1 MKHVS
6 KKSIVFILLYF
17 CAFCANA
24 QTSFFKDVTAPASSS
39 AIAKNITPGKFRNLS
54 LDTFGLRTFLK
65 NLPLE
70 NNINNKAPIIQI
82 PMPNGGTKRFRIW
95 ESSVMEPALAA
106 KYPDLKTYMGKGIDD
121 STAIIKADW
130 TGFGFH
136 ALIISSITGEILIDP
151 YTQGDKVNYISY
163 FKSDSKKSGTFSEPE
178 QSKLEAATTLQ
189 RGAQI
194 LSGPLC
200 TGTQLSTYRLA
211 VACTGEY
218 AIAATGL
225 DTPTVA
231 QTLSAIL
238 TSVNR
243 VDGVY
248 RTELALHLVLVANED
263 HIIFTNPTIG
273 PFSSYENSNASALL
287 AESQVVIDDS
297 IGNANYD
304 VGHTFST
311 GAGGLSVVGVV
322 CRQSYKAQS
331 VTGLPDPVGDVFSID
346 YVAHEI
352 GHEFG
357 AHHPFD
363 SNLGYCGSYGQESS
377 TTNDEPGSGSTIMA
391 YAEGGDG
398 TGLCNSDNLQPHS
411 DPYFNGI
418 NFDEITQYT
427 VNGSGN
433 TCPVVTP
440 TGNIPP
446 IINAGASYTIPL
458 STPFSLTGSAIDP
471 EGNPLTY
478 CWEEVDVDGVF
489 CPWNAPVNASF
500 GNAPLFRSFLPVTT
514 PTRYFPKLSD
524 VINGTTTIGEIM
536 PMYARTMNFR
546 LTARDNQPTG
556 GGVCYAQT
564 TVTIDGNSGPFTVT
578 YPSANGI
585 IWTEKELQ
593 TVTWNAANTASS
605 PVNCNNVSILLS
617 TDGGLTYPDTLIA
630 STPNSGTAQIQVP
643 ADTSTQARIQVVAV
657 GNVFYSISSNNF
669 SIQSDTVSIDVQ
681 SQWKVFPNPSS
692 DVINI
697 QCNVDVSNVAF
708 ELFNASGELLYKNQ
722 PGNIPGNSITI
733 IPISQFAKGI
743 YILKIQSNEGTKEE
757 KVVVL

>member
-6 KKSIVFILLYF
+6 KKIIVFILLCF

-24 QTSFFKDVTAPASSS
+24 QTGFFKDVTAPASSS

-54 LDTFGLRTFLK
+54 LDTIGLHAFLK
-65 NLPLE
+65 NLPVE
-70 NNINNKAPIIQI
+70 NNTNNNAPIIQI

-95 ESSVMEPALAA
+95 ESSVMEPGLAA

-130 TGFGFH
+130 TTFGFH
-136 ALIISSITGEILIDP
+136 VLIISSVTGEILIDP

-163 FKSDSKKSGTFSEPE
+163 FKSDAKKSGTFSEPE
-178 QSKLEAATTLQ
+178 QSKLEAETSLQ

-200 TGTQLSTYRLA
+200 RGTQLSTYRLA

-225 DTPTVA
+225 SSPTVA

-263 HIIFTNPTIG
+263 HIIFTNPGIG
-273 PFSSYENSNASALL
+273 PFSSYENGNASALL
-287 AESQVVIDDS
+287 AQSQVVIDDS

-322 CRQSYKAQS
+322 CQQSYKAQS
-331 VTGLPDPVGDVFSID
+331 VTGLTDPVGDVFSID

-391 YAEGGDG
+391 YAEGGEG
-398 TGLCNSDNLQPHS
+398 SGLCNSDNLQPHS

-440 TGNIPP
+440 TGNTPP
-446 IINAGASYTIPL
+446 IVNAGASYTIPL
-458 STPFSLTGSAIDP
+458 STPFALTGSAIDP
-471 EGNPLTY
+471 DGNPLTY
-478 CWEEVDVDGVF
+478 CWEEVDVNGVF

-500 GNAPLFRSFLPVTT
+500 GNAPLFRSFLPVST
-514 PTRYFPKLSD
+514 PTRYFPRLSD

-536 PMYARTMNFR
+536 PMYARTMKFR

-556 GGVCYAQT
+556 GGVCFAQT
-564 TVTIDGNSGPFTVT
+564 TVTVDGGSGPFVVT
-578 YPSANGI
+578 YPTDENI
-585 IWTEKELQ
+585 IWNAGDLK
-593 TVTWNAANTASS
+593 TVTWNPNGTMSA
-605 PVNCNNVSILLS
+605 PVNCSNVSILLS
-617 TDGGLTYPDTLIA
+617 IDSGQTYPYTLVA
-630 STPNSGTAQIQVP
+630 STANTGTAQVTVP
-643 ADTSTQARIQVVAV
+643 PNVTTSARIKVTAVNNVFYNISSNDFTIQVVPSWIAYPNPDPINEV
-657 GNVFYSISSNNF
+657 LNLKSSINNTNVEIELLDITGKLLYEKFVQTISS
-669 SIQSDTVSIDVQ
+669 
-681 SQWKVFPNPSS
+681 
-692 DVINI
+692 
-697 QCNVDVSNVAF
+697 
-708 ELFNASGELLYKNQ
+708 GE
-722 PGNIPGNSITI
+722 IETI
-733 IPISQFAKGI
+733 LTSQFPRGI
-743 YILKIQSNEGTKEE
+743 YILKIHSDNLTSTQKI
-757 KVVVL
+757 VLQ